1 MFIGRFIV
9 LMIWFILLSF
19 DILLNLCGFIN
30 LHRDTSRMTLARSG
44 DRDSRCSILL
54 REASASS
61 TPLVIRLSSAS
72 IFVMSLLVSILVLM
86 ILFILSDYR
95 IMSCC
100 FTYAWRICLYFIT
113 RLISFDCNNLLD
125 SSILFWNF
133 FFNRDIKSTSMNITR
148 WKDGDTRLNVEIPQA
163 HIYLYILGEVKM
175 KCILFGPRWYVFRI
189 FCNPCV
195 HTTESTSLVIDIN
208 FAAPPFPDSNCL
220 FASIVNIT

>member
-44 DRDSRCSILL
+44 DRGSRCYILS

-100 FTYAWRICLYFIT
+100 FTYAWRVCLYFIT

-125 SSILFWNF
+125 SSILLWNLF
-133 FFNRDIKSTSMNITR
+133 CNKGLKSTSMNIPR
-148 WKDGDTRLNVEIPQA
+148 WSDRDTWLNIVISQA
-163 HIYLYILGEVKM
+163 RIYLYIFGEVKM
-175 KCILFGPRWYVFRI
+175 KSILFW
-189 FCNPCV
+189 
-195 HTTESTSLVIDIN
+195 TSLIYIWHI
-208 FAAPPFPDSNCL
+208 L
-220 FASIVNIT
+220 